1 MSSTIII
8 LEVQIY
14 ENVENDEGALTGSFS
29 DSAAASAGRVK
40 SSSHKQKNRAL
51 KSSRIASSQSAKN
64 RWRGPQDS

>member
-14 ENVENDEGALTGSFS
+14 ENVENDEGALTGSLS

-40 SSSHKQKNRAL
+40 SSSHKQKCPIRAL
-51 KSSRIASSQSAKN
+51 LLYIIQII
-64 RWRGPQDS
+64 PQVLL

>member
-1 MSSTIII
+1 MRMSEMTKELSQARF
-8 LEVQIY
+8 QIQQR
-14 ENVENDEGALTGSFS
+14 LQ
-29 DSAAASAGRVK
+29 AGRVK